1 MIEERLKLSKYLGLF
16 FLSAKFATVQL
27 KLTELMTIIIFI
39 LKITAFQFNRGV
51 RQRFQ
56 TKTTKYEGVYMK
68 NICMQEEVE
77 IVFSHCLKV

>member
-39 LKITAFQFNRGV
+39 ITLF
-51 RQRFQ
+51 
-56 TKTTKYEGVYMK
+56 
-68 NICMQEEVE
+68 
-77 IVFSHCLKV
+77 